1 MTMNPTTIFLLGI
14 LTGLLMGYLI
24 LALIYAMYASYWDY
38 QIHKLELPVEARP
51 SETFWKYI
59 TNPGSKGDEGI
70 IFYIIFFGLAG
81 ILPDGFFIFYLYQ
94 HPCLQSNFADAG
106 DTSQF
111 FLHFGLVLF
120 FISDDF
126 RVINMFKPVG
136 QSAIG
141 FLIDRLVWCQFVD
154 GFLARQE

>member
-1 MTMNPTTIFLLGI
+1 MNPTTIFLLGI

-81 ILPDGFFIFYLYQ
+81 IFWWEKDNWETT
-94 HPCLQSNFADAG
+94 LQIRSE
-106 DTSQF
+106 
-111 FLHFGLVLF
+111 VLQKT
-120 FISDDF
+120 
-126 RVINMFKPVG
+126 N
-136 QSAIG
+136 A
-141 FLIDRLVWCQFVD
+141 
-154 GFLARQE
+154 A